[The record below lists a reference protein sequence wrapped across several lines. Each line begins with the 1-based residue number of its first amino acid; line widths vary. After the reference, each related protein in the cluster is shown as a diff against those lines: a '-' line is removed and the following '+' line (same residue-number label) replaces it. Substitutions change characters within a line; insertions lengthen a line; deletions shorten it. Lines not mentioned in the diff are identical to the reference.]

1 MFLLIQGEGELSWQ
15 FGGEARLGDDPFGGE
30 LQEQLSWNAADCE
43 FEPQGK
49 YHHLPFFISCLHLL
63 TNTNALKRLLLS

>member
-49 YHHLPFFISCLHLL
+49 YHHFAIIFYFMLPPFD
-63 TNTNALKRLLLS
+63 

>member
-1 MFLLIQGEGELSWQ
+1 MTVVLFLIQGEGELSWQ
-15 FGGEARLGDDPFGGE
+15 FGGEPQPGNDPFGGE

-49 YHHLPFFISCLHLL
+49 HHHLPVFFFHA
-63 TNTNALKRLLLS
+63 NTF